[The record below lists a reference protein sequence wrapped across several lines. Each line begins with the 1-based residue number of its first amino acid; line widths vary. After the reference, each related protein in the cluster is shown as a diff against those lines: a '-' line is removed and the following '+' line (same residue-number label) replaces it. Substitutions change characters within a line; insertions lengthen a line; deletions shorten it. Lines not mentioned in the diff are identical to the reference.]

1 MWKHSLNCYLSK
13 SMKITIIRDTD
24 LRIQN
29 RKISLWLISSQSL
42 LSEQDF
48 TVVAESVAT
57 NWMIEKELDDYD
69 EETMLVAPLK
79 QQ

>member
-29 RKISLWLISSQSL
+29 RKISLWLISTQSL
-42 LSEQDF
+42 LSEPDF

>member
-69 EETMLVAPLK
+69 EETMLIAPLK

>member
-29 RKISLWLISSQSL
+29 RKISLWLISTQSL
-42 LSEQDF
+42 LSEPDF

-69 EETMLVAPLK
+69 EETMLIAPLK

>member
-1 MWKHSLNCYLSK
+1 M
-13 SMKITIIRDTD
+13 D
-24 LRIQN
+24 LRIQK

>member
-1 MWKHSLNCYLSK
+1 
-13 SMKITIIRDTD
+13 MKITIIRDMD

>member
-1 MWKHSLNCYLSK
+1 
-13 SMKITIIRDTD
+13 MKITIIRDTD

>member
-1 MWKHSLNCYLSK
+1 M
-13 SMKITIIRDTD
+13 D

-69 EETMLVAPLK
+69 EETMLIAPLK

>member
-1 MWKHSLNCYLSK
+1 M
-13 SMKITIIRDTD
+13 D